1 MSLLTIIA
9 AAPPALGTA
18 AALAATVT
26 RGATTAIT
34 AATSTANP
42 LLWYVTRAAAVS
54 AYVTLSATVLLGLM
68 RSLARVARVR
78 NSRALWLLDEVHP
91 YLALLTAAFVAL
103 HLLSLLFDPLIP
115 FAPLNMLLP
124 IAEPY
129 RPLAVDLGVL
139 ALYALGIVWLSS
151 WLRRFITHARWR
163 TLHYTSF
170 AAFALVTFHGIL
182 AGSDASQPWMRLV
195 YLGAAASVGALVLA
209 RAFWPSASSPAN
221 LRPPSPAPAVRPS
234 RPARR

>member
-1 MSLLTIIA
+1 MSILTSIVA
-9 AAPPALGTA
+9 ATPVLAGAASSL
-18 AALAATVT
+18 AALAARATT
-26 RGATTAIT
+26 TATTAS
-34 AATSTANP
+34 ASTANP

-54 AYVTLSATVLLGLM
+54 AYVTLSATVLLGLA
-68 RSLARVARVR
+68 RSLSRAGRVR
-78 NSRALWLLDEVHP
+78 NGRALWLLDEVHP

-103 HLLSLLFDPLIP
+103 HLLSLIFDPLIP
-115 FAPLNMLLP
+115 FTPLNLLLP

-139 ALYALGIVWLSS
+139 ALYALLIVWLSS

-195 YLGAAASVGALVLA
+195 YMGAAGSVAALVLA
-209 RAFWPSASSPAN
+209 RVFWPAPSNAEGQT
-221 LRPPSPAPAVRPS
+221 LPSPAPAARA
-234 RPARR
+234 ARRR